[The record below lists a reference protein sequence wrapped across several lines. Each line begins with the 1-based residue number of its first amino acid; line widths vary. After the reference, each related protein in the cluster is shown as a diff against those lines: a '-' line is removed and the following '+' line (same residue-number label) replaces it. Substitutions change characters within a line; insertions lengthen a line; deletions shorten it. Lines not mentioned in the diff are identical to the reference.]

1 MIRIISTLVCAFI
14 TSMLYAQHVWSPT
27 GLQQSGGAYNTRFR
41 HVFTTVHNQ
50 AALAGLPA
58 ATAGAYT
65 ERRFMLKALSL
76 YTVTLAVPVPP
87 GAFGITIQRFGSP
100 DFNRQKL
107 GFAYGRS
114 LGNKVSIGLQAD
126 YLTVSMQQYGSA
138 GTFTFEAGC
147 LLHITPQLCAGFHV
161 FNPPARQLDKTGQ
174 TDIPVV
180 YTAGAGYEVSAAFL
194 LSVEVIREAARAVTT
209 RLMSQYRVI
218 PEFSLQLGISTDPQ
232 LSGAGAGF
240 SWRGLHIQLSGNYH
254 PQLGLTPA
262 TAIVWQ
268 LKKKGTLP

>member
-1 MIRIISTLVCAFI
+1 MIRIISTLVCACI
-14 TSMLYAQHVWSPT
+14 SSMLYAQHVWSPT
-27 GLQQSGGAYNTRFR
+27 GPQQSGGVYSTHFR
-41 HVFTTVHNQ
+41 HVFNAVHNQ
-50 AALAGLPA
+50 AALAHLPEL
-58 ATAGAYT
+58 TAGAYT

-76 YTVTLAVPVPP
+76 YSIALAVPVPP
-87 GAFGITIQRFGSP
+87 GAFGITLQHFGSP
-100 DFNRQKL
+100 EFNRRQL

-114 LGNKVSIGLQAD
+114 LGSKVSVGLQAD

-161 FNPPARQLDKTGQ
+161 FNAPSRQLDNAGPE
-174 TDIPVV
+174 DIPVV

-194 LSVEVIREAARAVTT
+194 LSVEVIREAARAITT
-209 RLMSQYRVI
+209 RLMSEYRVV
-218 PEFSLQLGISTDPQ
+218 PALSLQLGLSTDPQ
-232 LSGAGAGF
+232 LSSAGASF
-240 SWRGLHIQLSGNYH
+240 SWQGMRILLSGNYH

-268 LKKKGTLP
+268 FKRKGTLP